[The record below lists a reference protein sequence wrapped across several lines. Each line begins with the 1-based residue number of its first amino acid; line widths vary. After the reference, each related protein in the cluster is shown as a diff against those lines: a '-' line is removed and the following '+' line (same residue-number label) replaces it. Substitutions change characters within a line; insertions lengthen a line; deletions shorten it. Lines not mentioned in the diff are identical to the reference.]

1 MFPHVRQQL
10 TRKMEKH
17 HQQAI
22 KERDNQ
28 IQATK
33 YENVALQAQRDVYQ
47 AQLLRCQDQIR
58 NIIINRCVPRANNPG
73 KDNIVM
79 VVEKNTTP
87 EEDDFYEYPYYIAR
101 IQRRFISTKRRW
113 FRVQYPH
120 HRFIIEELDNENSIH
135 AFNRFEEEGHV
146 VVFSVILGLFILHV
160 MLCMP
165 WPHLPSFM
173 MRRRNYFS

>member
-47 AQLLRCQDQIR
+47 AQLLRCQGQIR

-87 EEDDFYEYPYYIAR
+87 EEDDFYEYPYYIAK
-101 IQRRFISTKRRW
+101 IQRRFISTKR
-113 FRVQYPH
+113 
-120 HRFIIEELDNENSIH
+120 
-135 AFNRFEEEGHV
+135 
-146 VVFSVILGLFILHV
+146 
-160 MLCMP
+160 
-165 WPHLPSFM
+165 
-173 MRRRNYFS
+173 